1 MSKKLLSLSANFIL
15 GLLLLFYGLM
25 SVASAAVA
33 IIVLGVFAI
42 VFGLAYILLGV
53 FSFVKVSDA
62 KFTRAFELSFYPLF
76 VFVLTIIDMVLVGGN
91 GLTPTD
97 YIIQIAC
104 LAAALMISVFAF
116 VALFVN
122 NDIFEKILDISLVA
136 FLGILLLELIF
147 PVGQALA
154 TIGDISLFQL
164 ALHVSFGILAF
175 DAVKGT
181 LMKAK
186 DSAEKQ
192 LEEKEEPKAEEKVEE
207 EQPEEPQEEEKEE
220 PKEEVQE

>member
-25 SVASAAVA
+25 TVGTGEATT
-33 IIVLGVFAI
+33 IVLGVFAI
-42 VFGLAYILLGV
+42 VFGLAYIILGV
-53 FSFVKVSDA
+53 LIFVKVSDA
-62 KFTRAFELSFYPLF
+62 KYTRAFELAIYPLF
-76 VFVLTIIDMVLVGGN
+76 LFVVTIINLVRAN
-91 GLTPTD
+91 ALTPTH

-104 LAAALMISVFAF
+104 LAAALMVSVFAF

-122 NDIFEKILDISLVA
+122 GELFEKILDISLVA
-136 FLGILLLELIF
+136 FLGVLLLDLIF
-147 PVGQALA
+147 PIGRPLA
-154 TIGDISLFQL
+154 TIADISLLIL

-207 EQPEEPQEEEKEE
+207 EKPEEPQEEEKEE